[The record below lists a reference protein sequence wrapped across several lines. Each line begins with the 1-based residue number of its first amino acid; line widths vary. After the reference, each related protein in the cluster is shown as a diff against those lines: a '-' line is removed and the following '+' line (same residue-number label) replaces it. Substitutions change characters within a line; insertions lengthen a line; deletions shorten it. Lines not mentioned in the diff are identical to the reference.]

1 MAKGIPIGQL
11 LLESG
16 RITDSQLQRALEFQ
30 KKAPDKRL
38 GEILIELGYVT
49 EQDTLKAMAQRVN
62 VPFLDVLGYPI
73 NKEAA
78 MSVPKIFAQKYVV
91 LPVDYQND
99 SLLVVSND
107 PMAFQVFEEI
117 SVLTGRSV
125 QVAVAETHDILVCID
140 KVYSE
145 DIVTDV
151 TRDINAAFEQDSS
164 EDEAALL
171 NERIEGTPVVKMINT
186 LISQAY
192 AKGASDIHIE
202 PSEKLLKVR
211 MRINGDM
218 VIHTTMNMAAHNP
231 ILTRVKILGGM
242 NIAEKRIPQDGK
254 SRYQDRD
261 IRVDLRISTLPTIY
275 GEKAVIR
282 LLDSNR
288 KSSLLDITKLGMS
301 PEQLETFQ
309 KILKA
314 PNGII
319 LVTGP
324 TGSGKTTTLYAVLS
338 QVVKRKVNII
348 TVEDPVEKVIE
359 GVSQVQVNQ
368 KAGLTFSA
376 ALRSILRQDPDVIMI
391 GEMRDGETASI
402 GVRAAI
408 TGHLVLST
416 IHTND
421 CASSITRLVDMGVP
435 GYMVAASISG
445 VIAQRLVKQL
455 CPFCKEEYEPDE
467 KERLLFKEANADP
480 EKLWRP
486 VGCERC
492 NYTGYSDRTAIY
504 EIMKVDGRLNE
515 LISDGA
521 VTHGIRAYAREQ
533 GTVFLRDSVI
543 QMALEGKTSV
553 EEMEKIIYSVD

>member
-521 VTHGIRAYAREQ
+521 ATHGIRAYAREQ
-533 GTVFLRDSVI
+533 GTVFLRDSAI

>member
-1 MAKGIPIGQL
+1 MANGIPIGQL

-16 RITDSQLQRALEFQ
+16 RITESQLQRALEFQ

-49 EQDTLKAMAQRVN
+49 EHDTLKAMAQRVN

-73 NKEAA
+73 NREAA
-78 MSVPKIFAQKYVV
+78 MSIPKIFAQKYVA

-107 PMAFQVFEEI
+107 PMAFHVFEEI
-117 SVLTGRSV
+117 SVLTGLEV
-125 QVAVAETHDILVCID
+125 QVAVAETHDILICID

-145 DIVTDV
+145 DVVTDA
-151 TRDINAAFEQDSS
+151 TRDINEAFEQDSS
-164 EDEAALL
+164 EEEAALL

-288 KSSLLDITKLGMS
+288 KNSLMDITKLGMTR
-301 PEQLETFQ
+301 EQLEIFQ
-309 KILKA
+309 HILKS

-359 GVSQVQVNQ
+359 GAAQVQVNQ
-368 KAGLTFSA
+368 KAGLTFSM

-435 GYMVAASISG
+435 GYMVAASLSG

-455 CPFCKEEYEPDE
+455 CPYCREEYVPDQ
-467 KERLLFKEANADP
+467 KERQLFQEADP

-486 VGCERC
+486 IGCERC
-492 NYTGYSDRTAIY
+492 NYTGYSDRTAVY
-504 EIMKVDGRLNE
+504 EIMKIDGNLNE
-515 LISDGA
+515 MISKGA
-521 VTHGIRAYAREQ
+521 VNHEIRAYAKQ
-533 GTVFLRDSVI
+533 HGTVFLRDSVI
-543 QMALEGKTSV
+543 KMALEGKTGV
-553 EEMEKIIYSVD
+553 EEMEKIIYSVE

>member
-49 EQDTLKAMAQRVN
+49 EQDTLRAMAQRVN

-78 MSVPKIFAQKYVV
+78 MSVPKIFAEKYVV

-99 SLLVVSND
+99 SLLVASND

-117 SVLTGRSV
+117 SVLTGRPV

-145 DIVTDV
+145 DVVTDV
-151 TRDINAAFEQDSS
+151 TRDINAAFEQDNA

-309 KILKA
+309 RILKA

-338 QVVKRKVNII
+338 QVVKRKVNIV

-359 GVSQVQVNQ
+359 GVAQVQVNQ

-435 GYMVAASISG
+435 GYMVAASLSG

-467 KERLLFKEANADP
+467 KEHLLFKEAGADP

-492 NYTGYSDRTAIY
+492 NYTGYSDRTAVY
-504 EIMKVDGRLNE
+504 EIMKIDGKLNE
-515 LISDGA
+515 MISSGA
-521 VTHGIRAYAREQ
+521 AAHGIRAYAKQQ
-533 GTVFLRDSVI
+533 GTVFLKDSVI
-543 QMALEGKTSV
+543 LMALEGKTSV
-553 EEMEKIIYSVD
+553 EEMEKIIYSVE

>member
-521 VTHGIRAYAREQ
+521 ATHGIRAYAREQ
-533 GTVFLRDSVI
+533 GTVFLRDSAI
-543 QMALEGKTSV
+543 QMALEGKTCV